1 MNQIIYKLSWK
12 IIIFNYDIRNI
23 EKWACECVYFTRKKN
38 MDQTLW
44 ANEEQPQSV
53 YHDAF
58 KITWL

>member
-1 MNQIIYKLSWK
+1 M
-12 IIIFNYDIRNI
+12 IFGILKNEHVNAYTSR
-23 EKWACECVYFTRKKN
+23 EKKN